1 MDRWIVQ
8 QQDNDRRKTLA
19 QTIRRGE
26 QTKSDSCLDAAYIKN
41 LKQTKTEV
49 HPLMNP
55 EFTPDERQRIYDL
68 FISMTIAKFEWIV
81 MSGIYVSPCAALIRD
96 GLFAHKKSLINY
108 SLMPR
113 GRLVGNGMTR
123 LNMVRLHTGYMS
135 NNLTHTYVNTIAGT
149 GEGVWKPRRSWEFD
163 KAPFE
168 KLIHAQMLEYCKT
181 PDGRLIR
188 GREKLGLKTLGWSIE
203 KLEHYRNWHHM
214 LEEFKAYSPKKG
226 GRSRPWY
233 MRDRS
238 SWMMIDRQVM
248 GTDYCPTPSHRT
260 VMTWYMKGHQQLHAA
275 PAAAAATALLD
286 HEFDRAATAT
296 AL

>member
-1 MDRWIVQ
+1 MDRWIVR

-26 QTKSDSCLDAAYIKN
+26 QTKSDSCLE
-41 LKQTKTEV
+41 QTKTEV
-49 HPLMNP
+49 HPLLDP
-55 EFTPDERQRIYDL
+55 EFTPDEHQRTYDL
-68 FISMTIAKFEWIV
+68 FLRCMTIAKFEWIV

-96 GLFAHKKSLINY
+96 GLVAHKKSLINY

-214 LEEFKAYSPKKG
+214 LEEFKTYSPQK
-226 GRSRPWY
+226 R
-233 MRDRS
+233 
-238 SWMMIDRQVM
+238 RQ
-248 GTDYCPTPSHRT
+248 
-260 VMTWYMKGHQQLHAA
+260 
-275 PAAAAATALLD
+275 
-286 HEFDRAATAT
+286 E
-296 AL
+296 